1 MRQRSDAT
9 SLGADTSPYSELGR
23 ELERSRRYERSFSL
37 VRVRAEGAGQGQR
50 NGSVSALKDRLG
62 VGLRSIDRVW
72 TLDDDLV
79 YLLPE
84 CDRSQADGFVKRIE
98 TLEGHALSAT
108 IASFP
113 EDGVTGGALVELLL
127 GETDALSGE
136 VAGSTNGSNSRVN
149 GASNGTANGTRGF
162 GFLRRRRKPESKDN
176 LLEWT
181 PVSATPVANGKPH
194 EAAPLRAADK
204 ASR

>member
-1 MRQRSDAT
+1 MRQQSDAT
-9 SLGADTSPYSELGR
+9 SLDADTSPYSELGR

-37 VRVRAEGAGQGQR
+37 VRVRAEGAGQEQR
-50 NGSVSALKDRLG
+50 NGTVSALKDRRR

-72 TLDDDLV
+72 TLGDDLV

-84 CDRSQADGFVKRIE
+84 CDRGQAEGFVKRIE
-98 TLEGHALSAT
+98 ALEGHALSGT

-113 EDGVTGGALVELLL
+113 EDGVTGGSLVELLL
-127 GETDALSGE
+127 GESDALSGQ
-136 VAGSTNGSNSRVN
+136 VAGSTNGNNDHVN
-149 GASNGTANGTRGF
+149 GTSNGATNGTRGF
-162 GFLRRRRKPESKDN
+162 SFWRRRQKPEIKDN

-181 PVSATPVANGKPH
+181 PFSATPVAGDTPH